1 MSFLKLSAAALI
13 CVLAV
18 PASAAVVTNGDFE
31 DTSSSN
37 PEKGLVND
45 QLLNS
50 LNVGGGATW
59 DVYTSIPGWTT
70 AAGAGIEVQ
79 TNRTLSSIDAHSG
92 SHYIEL
98 DSHPR
103 STSNS
108 AMQQKLTLAAG
119 VYDLTFFYSPR
130 TSDVNTNGISYS
142 VVNKANN
149 NILLGAVSGPS
160 ATHGTKVGVW
170 TEVTSR
176 FTVGVDDSPLLLK
189 FAATGTQNTLG
200 GLIDSVSIS
209 AVPVPAGLPLL
220 MSAMAGLAWMRR
232 RKASA

>member
-1 MSFLKLSAAALI
+1 MSFPKLCAAALI

-31 DTSSSN
+31 DTSSST
-37 PEKGLVND
+37 PGHGLVNG
-45 QLLNS
+45 QELNS

-59 DVYTSIPGWTT
+59 DVYRSIPGWTT
-70 AAGAGIEVQ
+70 EAGAGIEVQ

-108 AMQQKLTLAAG
+108 TMKQMLSLAAG

-130 TSDVNTNGISYS
+130 NSDVNTNGIAYS
-142 VVNKANN
+142 VVNHANS

-160 ATHGTKVGVW
+160 ATQGTKVGSW
-170 TEVTSR
+170 TKVSGR
-176 FTVGVDDSPLLLK
+176 FTVGVNDSPLLLK
-189 FAATGTQNTLG
+189 FAATGTKDTLG
-200 GLIDSVSIS
+200 GFIDSVSIS